1 MRIGPL
7 LALWT
12 LLLSATV
19 ATAKPPV
26 PMLWKLSDADSSV
39 YLLGSFHMLKAQDYP
54 LDTSVEAAYA
64 DAGVVVFELPPE
76 AMQDSDVQGK
86 FLKAAQFSDGRTLR
100 GVLPDEVEQKLAAFM
115 GGEAAV
121 AGSDTLQP
129 WYLALNMSVMMVVQA
144 GFDPNLGLDMHFMQ
158 RAQADGK
165 PTRGLETID
174 DQLAALAG
182 APMDEQIYALEE
194 ALKPAA
200 EMREKFDTLYQAWR
214 AGDATAVEQEMVREM
229 NEHTPVSAR
238 LLADERNQKWLPQ
251 VQTMLATDQN
261 HLVIVGALHLL
272 GDSGLVSLLQKQGL
286 AVERVQ
292 AID

>member
-1 MRIGPL
+1 MRTWGVLGL
-7 LALWT
+7 LG
-12 LLLSATV
+12 LLLTSCLAM
-19 ATAKPPV
+19 AKPPV
-26 PMLWKLSDADSSV
+26 PLLWKLSDADSSV

-64 DAGVVVFELPPE
+64 DAEVIVFELPPE
-76 AMQDSDVQGK
+76 AMRDPGVQGK
-86 FLKAAQFSDGRTLR
+86 FLQAAKFSDGRTLR
-100 GVLPDEVEQKLAAFM
+100 EVLPDDIEQKLAAFM

-121 AGSDTLQP
+121 ASSDALQP

-144 GFDPNLGLDMHFMQ
+144 GFDPTLGLDMHFMQ
-158 RAQADGK
+158 RAQADGRS
-165 PTRGLETID
+165 TRGLETID

-182 APMDEQIYALEE
+182 APMDEQIYSLGE

-200 EMREKFDTLYQAWR
+200 EMRAKFDTLYEAWR
-214 AGDATAVEQEMVREM
+214 AGDTRTVEAEMVREM
-229 NEHTPVSAR
+229 TEQTPVSAR
-238 LLADERNQKWLPQ
+238 LLADERNLKWLPQ

-272 GDSGLVSLLQKQGL
+272 GDSGVVALLQKQGIT
-286 AVERVQ
+286 VDRVQ

>member
-1 MRIGPL
+1 MRIARL
-7 LALWT
+7 LALWA
-12 LLLSATV
+12 LLSAAAV

-54 LDTSVEAAYA
+54 LDTAVESAYA
-64 DAGVVVFELPPE
+64 DADVMVFELPPE
-76 AMQDSDVQGK
+76 AMQDPGVQGK
-86 FLKAAQFSDGRTLR
+86 FLQAAKFSDGRTLR
-100 GVLPDEVEQKLAAFM
+100 EVLPDEIERKLAAFM
-115 GGEAAV
+115 GSEAAV
-121 AGSDTLQP
+121 AGSDSLQP

-158 RAQADGK
+158 RAQTDEKQTG
-165 PTRGLETID
+165 GLETID

-182 APMDEQIYALEE
+182 APMEEQIYALEE
-194 ALKPAA
+194 ALKPAS
-200 EMREKFDTLYQAWR
+200 EMREKFDVLYQAWR
-214 AGDATAVEQEMVREM
+214 DGDATAVEHEMVREM

-251 VQTMLATDQN
+251 VQAMLATDQN